1 MGNKFSMH
9 SNRGC
14 FLAAPRDPARGVQDG
29 WRLRF
34 APTSSRRCPPRC
46 RPAARSRA
54 PGGAGLRRDAAFMF
68 AVRPPPPDV
77 VILDINMPGGTGIE
91 ALKRLKSSLNTAL
104 IPVIIL
110 SGSTDAEMPQKVKT
124 LGADEFL
131 RKPVDQGALFA
142 ALDKVLPRR

>member
-1 MGNKFSMH
+1 MATPLCAYIALGGEVSKSPETDDSRWLMRILVADDDRVVVH
-9 SNRGC
+9 LVAGLLR
-14 FLAAPRDPARGVQDG
+14 ARGHQVVAV
-29 WRLRF
+29 F
-34 APTSSRRCPPRC
+34 
-46 RPAARSRA
+46 
-54 PGGAGLRRDAAFMF
+54 DAMQAFMF

>member
-1 MGNKFSMH
+1 M
-9 SNRGC
+9 
-14 FLAAPRDPARGVQDG
+14 Q
-29 WRLRF
+29 
-34 APTSSRRCPPRC
+34 
-46 RPAARSRA
+46 
-54 PGGAGLRRDAAFMF
+54 AFMF
-68 AVRPPPPDV
+68 AVRPPAPDG

-104 IPVIIL
+104 ILVIIL